1 MNTQH
6 NGPNG
11 QRRRRIFADLGVQG
25 ELLKHVF
32 LHWVGF
38 LLATAVILVFIEML
52 SGSTGGMARVRRM
65 HAPTLVAILALAPIF
80 ARDMVRFSHRFVGP
94 IVRLRREIHELANGK
109 TNPPLKFRDN
119 DYWQELAVDFNE
131 IAQQLAEAKSEIAR
145 LEAGRTKV
153 NSQDASN
160 ELVNS

>member
-1 MNTQH
+1 MSAQF
-6 NGPNG
+6 NGKQG

-52 SGSTGGMARVRRM
+52 SGGTGGLARVRRM

-94 IVRLRREIHELANGK
+94 IVRLRREINELANGK
-109 TNPPLKFRDN
+109 ANPPLKFRDN
-119 DYWQELAVDFNE
+119 DYWQELAVDFND
-131 IAQQLAEAKSEIAR
+131 IAKQLADAKREIAR
-145 LEAGRTKV
+145 LEAGNSKV
-153 NSQDASN
+153 GDQNEST